1 MDATTGAARAAAP
14 LAACAALLAA
24 AAFALAA
31 GPADAWAYPQGTGD
45 MAGRSLGGHALPQQD
60 ASGLAAFRSGI
71 LAVPDEYLRPA
82 GGIGR
87 YIVLGGGAGAGGA
100 AAGDD
105 GAFRSP
111 LVAVL
116 RDSEAAALRARG
128 HAVLPDFRVDLHAAP
143 SVPGGEPPAQRGGG
157 DGEGEGEGAGL
168 PDASRLAELVS
179 SRASAARGYDGSGVR
194 IAVVDTG
201 VDFSNPDMH
210 HAVARDAS
218 GAPVMLDADGQGI
231 VLTNATFAANID
243 GEGVVRSF
251 GRAAEEAAR
260 ESHTSVVYRTRD
272 GVFLDLERGGE
283 GTDVPVYNSFYP
295 AAGPLPVFNGT
306 MDDDMRIGAGGTD
319 YIRSQ
324 SGVYRLGAI
333 YQGSMSGR
341 AVGVQVVPVL
351 LVDSRTAG
359 VYDTVIPDMSTAHAD
374 FYASELERG
383 EKPEYDFDFTD
394 EEPIRLGEGSEF
406 LVYDSDGDGADDFSA
421 GMVGARVLDVYGV
434 ASGGGAG
441 GAGEGEGGAS
451 HLHDVLNAVNGT
463 LLPPID
469 PGGEFFGVM
478 TDLVGHG
485 SASAAAIASAGRMG
499 YDVYN
504 NSEKHTARG
513 VAPGASIIPIKALWF
528 GDTLYASMWAAG
540 FDAVRDGAADGGGAA
555 GGAPGSGAAEPRGWS
570 WRYSGATRS
579 DIITHSWGISAFPLI
594 GAVPG
599 ADAVSLAQGMVA
611 VPHSLDRRYPGVL
624 VVASAG
630 NSGHG
635 YGTTGTPGASPF
647 VLTVGAATSNAF
659 VGHGAFAGQ
668 PRFGNTTDHG
678 GHLVDFT
685 SRGPTPL
692 GHPKPDIVGVGAYGF
707 VPTPVTRPPRAEPG
721 EPFGLYGGTSMAA
734 PTVAAS
740 AAVLIGAM
748 RDALPASP
756 PPAPSEVAALLMSAA
771 SDTGNDALAQG
782 AGMAD
787 VDAAV
792 GAALGENGGFAVS
805 VPQSYAAAR
814 ESLAAAVGSANA
826 TEFGADRFVLP
837 RQGPAPASWF
847 AGALH
852 AGERA
857 TASIS
862 VRNPSGETLHVE
874 VEPQRLGLVRAD
886 EHRATT
892 EPRVRDADLNETG
905 RYAPNYVRLAD
916 AREHRTVASYLAGGD
931 AGGVPGGAGL
941 LVLTARF
948 SIDRFMNSSAD
959 AYADDL
965 SIASL
970 YLYDWDDENG
980 DRSPSSSELSM
991 VSRAGSWGTVQ
1002 EMRVSSPASAF
1013 EGTPLVGVYPV
1024 PERYSYW
1031 YGPTGEDAA
1040 PLPYAVASEYYAR
1053 ERWDDVWVS
1062 SRTLEVPPGEER
1074 SVRATLVV
1082 PPGQPS
1088 GVYQGFVRVS
1098 SLDGGRPSVDP
1109 PRGASSPAAPA
1120 APGSPGRAAQFV
1132 ADVPVSY
1139 AVAEHVAGPG
1149 SVAVG
1154 DVLGGAGE
1162 GGGEGSALLGGSGR
1176 VRGAFDMTNR
1186 YMSGDWRAVYFD
1198 VSDPSIDTM
1207 LVDIAWDDPGTSLAA
1222 FAAGPDGRILSSTA
1236 GPGSFG
1242 ELLGWPSSDWLG
1254 PTPFSEGGGF
1264 FPVEARPPSS
1274 TGLIAPVNG
1283 TGLHTVLM
1291 HSTLFG
1297 ADAGGASERVSV
1309 VAEFLDLPDRLGRG
1323 R

>member
-1 MDATTGAARAAAP
+1 MARTGIGAARAAS
-14 LAACAALLAA
+14 AALALLAVVSA
-24 AAFALAA
+24 AAA
-31 GPADAWAYPQGTGD
+31 ADAPSPPASAWEGAVRGTGD
-45 MAGRSLGGHALPQQD
+45 MAGRSLGPPWWPDAPASAAPALP
-60 ASGLAAFRSGI
+60 ASGI

-87 YIVLGGGAGAGGA
+87 YVVLGGAAQGSAYGGPA
-100 AAGDD
+100 
-105 GAFRSP
+105 P

-116 RDSEAAALRARG
+116 HDAEAAALRARG
-128 HAVLPDFRVDLHAAP
+128 HAILPDFRVDLHAAP
-143 SVPGGEPPAQRGGG
+143 SVPEAEPPARRSGNGNGNGGG
-157 DGEGEGEGAGL
+157 DL

-179 SRASAARGYDGSGVR
+179 SRASLARGYDGSGVR

-218 GAPVMLDADGQGI
+218 GAPIMLDADGQGI
-231 VLTNATFAANID
+231 VLTNATFAASID
-243 GEGVVRSF
+243 GDGVLRSF

-260 ESHTSVVYRTRD
+260 ENHTSVVYRSRD
-272 GVFLDLERGGE
+272 GVFLDIEQGGR

-295 AAGPLPVFNGT
+295 SAGPLPVFNGT
-306 MDDDMRIGAGGTD
+306 MSDDMRIGEGATD

-333 YQGSMSGR
+333 YQGSLSGR
-341 AVGVQVVPVL
+341 AVGLQVVPVL
-351 LVDSRTAG
+351 LVDSREAG
-359 VYDTVIPDMSTAHAD
+359 VYDTVIPDLSTAHAD
-374 FYASELERG
+374 FYSSELERG
-383 EKPEYDFDFTD
+383 EDPDYDFDFTD
-394 EEPIRLGEGSEF
+394 EEPIRLGEGAEF

-434 ASGGGAG
+434 ASGAAD
-441 GAGEGEGGAS
+441 GAGEPGGQEGAGAS
-451 HLHDVLNAVNGT
+451 HLHDILNAVNGT

-469 PGGEFFGVM
+469 PDGEFFGVM

-485 SASAAAIASAGRMG
+485 SASAAAIASAGVQG

-504 NSEKHTARG
+504 NSGKYAARG
-513 VAPGASIIPIKALWF
+513 VAPGASIVPIKALWF

-540 FDAVRDGAADGGGAA
+540 FDAAPDGNGNGNGLGDGGD
-555 GGAPGSGAAEPRGWS
+555 RGWS
-570 WRYSGATRS
+570 WRYSGAPRA
-579 DIITHSWGISAFPLI
+579 DVITHSWGISAFPVI

-599 ADAVSLAQGMVA
+599 ADAVSLAQGMIA
-611 VPHSLDRRYPGVL
+611 VPHSLDRRYPGTL

-668 PRFGNTTDHG
+668 PRFGNTTEHG

-692 GHPKPDIVGVGAYGF
+692 GHPKPDIVGIGAYGF
-707 VPTPVTRPPRAEPG
+707 VPAPVTRPPGAESH

-740 AAVLIGAM
+740 AAILIGAM
-748 RDALPASP
+748 RDADPSAAS
-756 PPAPSEVAALLMSAA
+756 PAPSDVRSLLMSAA
-771 SDTGNDALAQG
+771 SDTGNDALVQG
-782 AGMAD
+782 AGMVD

-805 VPQSYAAAR
+805 VPQSYEAAR
-814 ESLAAAVGSANA
+814 ASLAAAVEAANA

-837 RQGPAPASWF
+837 RGGPPPASWF
-847 AGALH
+847 AGVLH
-852 AGERA
+852 AGERS
-857 TASIS
+857 TASIV
-862 VRNPSGETLHVE
+862 VRNPSNETIHAK
-874 VEPQRLGLVRAD
+874 VEPQRLALVRAD
-886 EHRATT
+886 SYAGTT
-892 EPRVRDADLNETG
+892 EPRLADPDINGTDA
-905 RYAPNYVRLAD
+905 YAPNYVRLED
-916 AREHRTVASYLAGGD
+916 ARERRTVASYLA
-931 AGGVPGGAGL
+931 APEGVPDGAGL
-941 LVLTARF
+941 LVLTAGF
-948 SIDRFMNSSAD
+948 GMDAFMNSSAET
-959 AYADDL
+959 YADDL

-970 YLYDWDDENG
+970 YLYDWDDADG
-980 DRSPSSSELSM
+980 DRVPSSSELSM

-1002 EMRVSSPASAF
+1002 EMRVSDPSSQF
-1013 EGTPLVGVYPV
+1013 RDTPLVGVYPV
-1024 PERYSYW
+1024 PDRYSYW
-1031 YGPTGEDAA
+1031 YGANGMDAA
-1040 PLPYAVASEYYAR
+1040 PMPYAVGAAYYAR

-1062 SRTLEVPPGEER
+1062 GATVEVPPGESR

-1082 PPGQPS
+1082 PDGQPS

-1098 SLDGGRPSVDP
+1098 SFDGTLPVVDAP
-1109 PRGASSPAAPA
+1109 PGSSSPAGGV
-1120 APGSPGRAAQFV
+1120 APGEPGRAVPFA

-1139 AVAEHVAGPG
+1139 AVAEQVAGPG
-1149 SVAVG
+1149 TVVVG
-1154 DVLGGAGE
+1154 GLE
-1162 GGGEGSALLGGSGR
+1162 GGGAAGDAPHLLDGAGSI
-1176 VRGAFDMTNR
+1176 RGAFDMTNR

-1198 VSDPSIDTM
+1198 VADGSIDTM
-1207 LVDIAWDDPGTSLAA
+1207 LVDIAWDDHGTTLAA
-1222 FAAGPDGRILSSTA
+1222 FAAGPDGGILSSTA
-1236 GPGSFG
+1236 GAGSFG

-1264 FPVEARPPSS
+1264 YPVEARPPSS
-1274 TGLIAPVNG
+1274 TGLIVPVNG
-1283 TGLHTVLM
+1283 TGVYAVLM

-1297 ADAGGASERVSV
+1297 AEGGATSERVSV
-1309 VAEFLDLPDRLGRG
+1309 VAEFLDVPGRPGRDR
-1323 R
+1323 